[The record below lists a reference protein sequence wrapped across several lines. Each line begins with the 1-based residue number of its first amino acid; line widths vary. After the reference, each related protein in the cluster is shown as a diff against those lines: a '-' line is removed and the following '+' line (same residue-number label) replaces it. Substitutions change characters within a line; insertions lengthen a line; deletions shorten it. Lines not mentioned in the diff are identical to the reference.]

1 MEKIGF
7 WKVSDDYGEFSN
19 WYLCG
24 FVCMGVRF
32 HSSEQAL
39 MWVKARC
46 FADIEI
52 AEKILKT
59 DNQAEIKKLGR
70 QVKNYNEEIW
80 NLIRFDV
87 MYDILYHK
95 FSQNPILRDKLVS
108 TGDADI
114 YEASPYDKIW
124 GIGSTDVNNI
134 KGKNL
139 LGRALMKVR
148 ATLKQNL
155 SNV

>member
-19 WYLCG
+19 WYLCS
-24 FVCMGVRF
+24 FMFMGVRF

-39 MWVKARC
+39 MWFKARR
-46 FADIEI
+46 FEDIET

-80 NLIRFDV
+80 SSIRFDV
-87 MYDILYHK
+87 MRNILYYK
-95 FSQNPILRDKLVS
+95 FSQNPILRDKLIS

-124 GIGSTDVNNI
+124 GIGSTDVNDI

-139 LGRALMKVR
+139 LGKALMEIR
-148 ATLKQNL
+148 ATLKWEAR
-155 SNV
+155 S

>member
-1 MEKIGF
+1 MENFQIGIYVALCSWEWGF
-7 WKVSDDYGEFSN
+7 ILLNKLW
-19 WYLCG
+19 CG
-24 FVCMGVRF
+24 F
-32 HSSEQAL
+32 E
-39 MWVKARC
+39 
-46 FADIEI
+46 DIET

-80 NLIRFDV
+80 SSIRFDV
-87 MYDILYHK
+87 MRNILYYK
-95 FSQNPILRDKLVS
+95 FSQNPILRDKLIS

-124 GIGSTDVNNI
+124 GIGSTDVNDI

-139 LGRALMKVR
+139 LGKALMEIR
-148 ATLKQNL
+148 ATLKWEAR
-155 SNV
+155 SWKSF

>member
-19 WYLCG
+19 WYLCS
-24 FVCMGVRF
+24 FVYMGVRF

-39 MWVKARC
+39 MWYKARC

-59 DNQAEIKKLGR
+59 NNQAEIKKLGR
-70 QVKNYNEEIW
+70 QVKNYDEEIW
-80 NLIRFDV
+80 SLIRFNV
-87 MYDILYHK
+87 MCDILYHK
-95 FSQNPILRDKLVS
+95 FSQDLILRDKLLS

-124 GIGSTDVNNI
+124 GIGSANVNDI
-134 KGKNL
+134 KGENL

-148 ATLKQNL
+148 ATLK
-155 SNV
+155 